1 LLQAERIASGL
12 RDCNRRMIRKAAKK
26 KKRNPGELNCRSFD
40 DLASVEKVS
49 FKRDFFFLISE
60 QEDIQK

>member
-1 LLQAERIASGL
+1 
-12 RDCNRRMIRKAAKK
+12 MIRKAAKK
-26 KKRNPGELNCRSFD
+26 KKRNPGELNCMSFD
-40 DLASVEKVS
+40 DLASVDKVS